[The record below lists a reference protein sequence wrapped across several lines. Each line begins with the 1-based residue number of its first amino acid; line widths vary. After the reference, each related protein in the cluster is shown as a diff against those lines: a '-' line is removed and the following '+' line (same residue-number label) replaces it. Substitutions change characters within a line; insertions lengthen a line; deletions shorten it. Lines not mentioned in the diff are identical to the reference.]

1 MSVTMPRVVACS
13 WCGLLSELGPVCSV
27 CGSPVLDIAGRT
39 TVLTVTWPLDQSLI
53 PYVPSDRVAHQWVTL
68 GQVSEIFRIPEL
80 RLRSL
85 LNEAPLGDEAH
96 LLLIEPGT
104 QAPPSA
110 IWPPREPAV
119 PPVPYRAPPLM
130 PDPPPFDLVRAPA
143 TPDRDPSAPS
153 LWVASAPVPAPFR
166 LEAAWAFQP
175 TVLEQRVVR
184 MEMLRARGATLLAMG
199 IGAAGV
205 VYLIDHALR

>member
-27 CGSPVLDIAGRT
+27 CGSPVLDVTGRT
-39 TVLTVTWPLDQSLI
+39 TVLTVSWPLQDSLVPLAQSE
-53 PYVPSDRVAHQWVTL
+53 RVAHQWVTL
-68 GQVSEIFRIPEL
+68 GQVSEIFRIPEPS
-80 RLRSL
+80 LRSL
-85 LNEAPLGDEAH
+85 LAKAPLGDEPH

-110 IWPPREPAV
+110 IWTAREPLAPSV
-119 PPVPYRAPPLM
+119 PHRPPPLM
-130 PDPPPFDLVRAPA
+130 PDPPPFDLVPAPA
-143 TPDRDPSAPS
+143 TSDRAPSAPS
-153 LWVASAPVPAPFR
+153 LWVASVPAPTPFR

-175 TVLEQRVVR
+175 TELERRVVR

-205 VYLIDHALR
+205 VYLVDHALR